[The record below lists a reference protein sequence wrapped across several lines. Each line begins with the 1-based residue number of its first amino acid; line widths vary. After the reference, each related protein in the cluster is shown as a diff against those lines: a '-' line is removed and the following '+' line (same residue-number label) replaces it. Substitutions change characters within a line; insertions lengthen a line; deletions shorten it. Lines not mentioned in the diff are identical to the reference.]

1 MTYHMNILIKST
13 AGEPPW
19 SNGITERN
27 NVILRNMKSN
37 LMLDKSSG
45 YPMNAIV
52 AWALKVKNTLD
63 NY

>member
-27 NVILRNMKSN
+27 NVILGNMKSN
-37 LMLDKSSG
+37 LMLDK
-45 YPMNAIV
+45 PVVI
-52 AWALKVKNTLD
+52 L
-63 NY
+63 